1 MTKKYKIGVV
11 GATGAVGREMVS
23 ILGERKFPVE
33 CLRLFASEKSVGEK
47 MTFCGK
53 AISVELLQEN
63 SFQGEQIVLF
73 SAGGTVSQ
81 RFAPLAAE
89 AGAVVID
96 NSSAFRMAEDIPL
109 IVPEVNPQD
118 VGQYKKR
125 RIIANPNCSTI
136 QLVAV
141 LKPLHDAAGLRRVV
155 VSTYQSTAGAG
166 QKAMKEL
173 SEQVV
178 ALFNQ
183 REIEKRVFP
192 HQIAFN
198 CIPHIDVFLDNGYTK
213 EEMKIVNESR
223 KIMGLPTLRITS
235 TAVRVPVFC
244 SHSESVNVELE
255 RKLSVARIREILS
268 KAPGVTV
275 YDDPSKNQYPL
286 AVESTGKDDVFVGRI
301 RIDESV
307 ENGFNLWIVS
317 DNLRKGAA
325 LNAVQI
331 AELLAEKY
339 I

>member
-118 VGQYKKR
+118 VG
-125 RIIANPNCSTI
+125 
-136 QLVAV
+136 
-141 LKPLHDAAGLRRVV
+141 HVV

>member
-1 MTKKYKIGVV
+1 MTKKYKVGVV

-23 ILGERKFPVE
+23 ILEERKFPVE